1 MTAKWGNDMSNRAL
15 LNRVRSDRL
24 AEPALTEQAQTDL
37 VESVRAAVT
46 AEFRPEDILSPGDTT
61 QTRIRERIR
70 FHVGAIAE
78 QTGLRLSTAE
88 ENALARLVE
97 HLLLGWGFLEEFLP
111 PARDDLTEVA
121 LGPDGA
127 LYLKRK
133 GDSRFQRVEGFDTP
147 PPSEVRRVIHAI
159 LGPLGRR
166 ATEAEPIVSARLPR
180 TERMPAGARVHV
192 VLPPVVNGR
201 GYPALTVRLFEEAPI
216 TPERLLSWG
225 ALNEDMIRF
234 LQEVI
239 GTRHSVLVAGG
250 TGTGKTTL
258 LNMVSDFIPRDDR
271 VVSIE
276 DTQELRLNAPHWVA
290 METRPPSI
298 EGKYAVTALDL
309 VNAALR
315 MTPDWIVVGEVR
327 AGDVAAALLQTQIS
341 GHAGLSTIH
350 ARSPWETVQTL
361 LLRCLQSGQFPKIEA
376 IKVLIALAVDV
387 MVQLE
392 WDAMGV
398 RRVTR
403 IAQVEREL
411 KGGDVRLTDLFR
423 LNPTATTPTWE
434 RVGEFTRG

>member
-15 LNRVRSDRL
+15 LNRVRADRL
-24 AEPALTEQAQTDL
+24 SGALLTEQTQADL
-37 VESVRAAVT
+37 VEQVRAAVT
-46 AEFRPEDILSPGDTT
+46 AEFRPEALLAPDEATEP
-61 QTRIRERIR
+61 RIRERIR
-70 FHVGAIAE
+70 FHVGAVAE
-78 QTGLRLSTAE
+78 QRGLCFTAAQ
-88 ENALARLVE
+88 ENALAQHVE
-97 HLLLGWGFLEEFLP
+97 RLLLGWGFLEEFLP

-121 LGPDGA
+121 LGPDGT
-127 LYLKRK
+127 LYVKRK
-133 GDSRFQRVEGFDTP
+133 GGFRFERAEGFQAP
-147 PPSEVRRVIHAI
+147 PPEEVRRVIQAI

-192 VLPPVVNGR
+192 VLPPIVNGR
-201 GYPALTVRLFEEAPI
+201 GYPALNVRLFEEAPI
-216 TPERLLSWG
+216 TAERLLSWG
-225 ALNEDMIRF
+225 ALNEEMIGF
-234 LQEVI
+234 LREVI
-239 GTRHSVLVAGG
+239 GRRRSVLIAGG

-258 LNMVSDFIPRDDR
+258 LNMVSEFIPRDDR

-290 METRPPSI
+290 MEARAPSI
-298 EGKYAVTALDL
+298 EGKYGVTALDL

-315 MTPDWIVVGEVR
+315 MTPDWIIVGEVR

-361 LLRCLQSGQFPKIEA
+361 ILRCLQSGPFPRVEA

-392 WDAMGV
+392 WDGGGV
-398 RRVTR
+398 RRVSR
-403 IAQVEREL
+403 IAQVERDL
-411 KGGDVRLTDLFR
+411 RGGDVRLSDLFR
-423 LNPTATTPTWE
+423 WDPTAEKPTWE
-434 RVGEFTRG
+434 RVGEYTRG